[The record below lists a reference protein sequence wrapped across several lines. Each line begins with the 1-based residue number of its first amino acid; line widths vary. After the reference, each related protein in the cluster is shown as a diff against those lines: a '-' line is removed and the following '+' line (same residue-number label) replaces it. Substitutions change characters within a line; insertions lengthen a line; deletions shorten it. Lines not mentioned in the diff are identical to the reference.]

1 MRKTAAIVLFAL
13 LIWYALEVF
22 LESHPDFAAA
32 LQPQT
37 EITIDP

>member
-1 MRKTAAIVLFAL
+1 MRKPFLILLFAL
-13 LIWYALEVF
+13 LVWYCLEKF